1 MCFHNQ
7 DQGNA
12 KVTDDD
18 DLKISDRVKAED
30 IPLGTGLADSASNS
44 ILSRRE
50 RIRAAVEAAGG

>member
-12 KVTDDD
+12 NVTED

-30 IPLGTGLADSASNS
+30 VPLGTGLADAASNS